1 MCVNRDN
8 GLRKINA
15 DPGRLALDEQTRSS
29 SMASQSR
36 IRWFRDIRLGD
47 IATVGGKTASLGEL
61 YSVLARR
68 GVRVP
73 NGFAV
78 TGQAYREALTA
89 AGAWDRLHALLDGL
103 DKRHV
108 DVLARRAAEARQVV
122 FEATADAGLHQQIAE
137 AYRQLEAEYGAG
149 VAVAVRS
156 SATAED
162 LPTASFAGQ
171 HDSFLNVRGVDAV
184 VDACRRC
191 LASIFTDRA
200 ISYRIDNG
208 FDHFK
213 VALSVA
219 VMKMVRADAAASGVA
234 FTLDTESGFRD
245 VVFITAVYGLGENIV
260 QGAVDPDEFYVH
272 KPTFRLGHRAVLSRS
287 LGRKQMRMIY
297 SDGEGGTR
305 NIAVPEGERERFS
318 ISDAKVLELAANAIA
333 IEDHYSAEA
342 GHPTPMDIEWA
353 KDADDG
359 QIYIIQA
366 RPETVASRRA
376 PTALESYVLKGT
388 GPVLATGRAVGEK
401 VAAGPV
407 RVMDGPHQLADFQP
421 GEVLVA
427 QSTSPDWEPIM
438 KIAAAIVTERGG
450 RTCHAAIV
458 ARELGVPAV
467 VGAAGAKDA
476 LRTGAVVTVSCA
488 EGDIGRVY
496 AGRLLFE
503 TTRIDTSTLKRP
515 RTHIMLNLGNPEL
528 AFRTAMLPNDGV
540 GLARMEFIISEHI
553 GVHPMALVQ
562 PEKVTS
568 PEARAAISERVRNYP
583 SPADYFIEKLSEGIG
598 VIAAAF
604 YPRPVIVRLSDFKTN
619 EYARLIGGEGF
630 EPKEENPMLGFRG
643 AARYAHPAYAPGFA
657 LECAALRRVRREMG
671 LTHLRIMVP
680 FCRRVEEARR
690 VLEAMAGHGL
700 KRGEDGLEVYVMC
713 EIPNNVIQIDAF
725 AGLFD
730 GFSIGS
736 NDLTQLT
743 LGVDRD
749 SEIVAF
755 DFDERDPGMLEM
767 LRLAVEG
774 AKRNGRHV
782 GICGEAPANY
792 PEIARYLAGL
802 GIDSISVN
810 PSSLLRTMEVVAEAE
825 AAAGRRDASSRAAE

>member
-1 MCVNRDN
+1 
-8 GLRKINA
+8 
-15 DPGRLALDEQTRSS
+15 
-29 SMASQSR
+29 MASQSH

-47 IATVGGKTASLGEL
+47 VAAVGGKTASLGEL
-61 YSVLARR
+61 YAVLAPL

-73 NGFAV
+73 NGFAL
-78 TGQAYREALTA
+78 TAQAYREALTA
-89 AGAWDRLHALLDGL
+89 AGAWDRFHALLDGL
-103 DKRHV
+103 DKRQV
-108 DVLARRAAEARQVV
+108 EVLARRAAEAREIV
-122 FEATADAGLHQQIAE
+122 FEATGGADLRRQITQ
-137 AYRQLEAEYGAG
+137 AYRQLEGVHGAG

-171 HDSFLNVRGVDAV
+171 HDSFLNVRGADAV
-184 VDACRRC
+184 FEACRHC

-219 VMKMVRADAAASGVA
+219 VMKMVRADAGASGVA

-287 LGRKQMRMIY
+287 LGRKQMRMVY
-297 SDGEGGTR
+297 GDGNGGTR
-305 NIAVPEGERERFS
+305 NIPVPEDDRQRFC
-318 ISDAKVLELAANAIA
+318 ISDAEVLELAANALVV
-333 IEDHYSAEA
+333 EDHYSAEA
-342 GHPTPMDIEWA
+342 GHPSPMDIEWA

-376 PTALESYVLKGT
+376 STALESYVLKGS
-388 GPVLATGRAVGEK
+388 GPLLASGRAVGEK
-401 VAAGPV
+401 IAAGPV
-407 RVMDGPHQLADFQP
+407 RVIDGPHHLADFQP
-421 GEVLVA
+421 GEILVA
-427 QSTSPDWEPIM
+427 QSTSPDWEPVM

-488 EGDIGRVY
+488 EGDVGRVY
-496 AGRLLFE
+496 SGRMPFE
-503 TTRIDTSTLKRP
+503 TTRVDTSTLKRP

-528 AFRTAMLPNDGV
+528 AFRTAMLPSDGV

-553 GVHPMALVQ
+553 GTHPMALVQ
-562 PEKVTS
+562 PEKVAS
-568 PEARAAISERVRNYP
+568 PEARAAIAERVRTYP
-583 SPADYFIEKLSEGIG
+583 RPQDYFIEKLSEGIG

-643 AARYAHPAYAPGFA
+643 AARYAHPAYAAGFA
-657 LECAALRRVRREMG
+657 LECAALLRVRREMG
-671 LTHLRIMVP
+671 LTNLRIMIP

-700 KRGEDGLEVYVMC
+700 KRGKDGLEVYVMC

-725 AGLFD
+725 AELFD

-767 LRLAVEG
+767 LKLAVEG

-810 PSSLLRTMEVVAEAE
+810 PSSLLRTMAVVAEAE
-825 AAAGRRDASSRAAE
+825 AAMGRQSASFRMAE